1 MVWVNAYQLSGETYE
16 NTNRFMTAQL
26 IIKARTPWKFW
37 LQTVSIIIACLVGA
51 WAAYMWGYK
60 HAGYENERLI
70 QAQDGLHDQIER
82 LSEKN
87 SGLRNK
93 YTHLE
98 RSTFLDKQAFSG
110 VDTTLHDL
118 QDEVLEL
125 KEEIAFYRGIVS
137 PVETASGLN
146 ITSMEVARLGNA
158 SGYHFK
164 LVLTQVMKN
173 DKTVKGKANLSIE
186 GILDGTQK
194 TLSLKQLSGGHIKT
208 LKLKFKYFQNF
219 EGDIV
224 FPNNFVPS
232 RLIVTISPSG
242 KGLSRI
248 KKTFRWSDIAT

>member
-1 MVWVNAYQLSGETYE
+1 
-16 NTNRFMTAQL
+16 MTAQL

-37 LQTVSIIIACLVGA
+37 LQTILIIIACVIGA
-51 WAAYMWGYK
+51 WAAFTWGYNR
-60 HAGYENERLI
+60 AGYENELLI
-70 QAQDGLHDQIER
+70 QQQDGLVDQIEH

-87 SGLRNK
+87 SKLRNK

-98 RSTFLDKQAFSG
+98 RSTFLDKQAFSD

-118 QDEVLEL
+118 QDEILEL

-146 ITSMEVARLGNA
+146 ITSMEVISLGNN

-173 DKTVKGKANLSIE
+173 DKTVKGKASLSVD

-194 TLSLKQLSGGHIKT
+194 TLSLKQLSGGHIKQ

-224 FPNNFVPS
+224 FPKNFIPS
-232 RLIVTISPSG
+232 RLIVNIYPKG
-242 KGLSRI
+242 KGRSRI
-248 KKTFRWSDIAT
+248 KKTFRWSDIVT